1 MTATTIT
8 IPADNRAAMIDR
20 VAEFLRGV
28 LPGKAVSV
36 SVGPVK
42 RDRTSLQNRYLHGV
56 AYRILSDATGY
67 EMEDIAEYLCMQHFG
82 TREKVL
88 PGKRLVQVPLRTTT
102 TDEDG
107 KRSVLSTVEFAA
119 YVEFIQRFAASKGL
133 FIPDPE
139 GS

>member
-20 VAEFLRGV
+20 VAEFLGRAF
-28 LPGKAVSV
+28 PGKPVTV
-36 SVGPVK
+36 SVGPFK
-42 RDRTSLQNRYLHGV
+42 RDRTSPQNRYLHGV

-67 EMEDIAEYLCMQHFG
+67 EMEDIAEYLLGTHFG
-82 TREKVL
+82 WKDKIK
-88 PGKRLVQVPLRTTT
+88 PGKQVVRIPVRTTT

-107 KRSVLSTVEFAA
+107 KRAVLSTVEFAA